1 MSVKKVTK
9 KVEAKKVEVK
19 KVEKKT
25 SEKEVKKEI
34 AYKQLIWFVPRI
46 VKYVEEWKNA
56 TILNDKAV
64 VYAKLLNLLYTSV
77 YMMLNQN
84 LNTYTNSLY
93 INDILS
99 PELQTLRKKYHDSR
113 ESLYLKVWWRDKYEA
128 MTNKINAAISKLW
141 DPTKIKN
148 PTKEQK
154 DLLKL
159 IEQNSK
165 LRQQVSSVIDLRKEL
180 QKKRSNN
187 LKQKHVLEIYQLA
200 VAPILN
206 FLSKEK
212 EINQKDLQDLDK
224 LIKAYVKD
232 WTLQLKDIN
241 FWIKVKYWPK
251 EAVYWN
257 WKQFWY
263 RWVIWNQFQE
273 FVLWK
278 EWKWVIDINSWKE
291 YIDIFKENMIY
302 EKEKLSNE
310 WIKVPEKQLF
320 YPYFRWLILSDHI
333 KMQKMMKK
341 FVESLKVK
349 LEKSKKVDKE
359 VIQWLEEI
367 SHRMIIWKMELEVT
381 RKWEK
386 CVIKIQNDKT
396 KKEEV
401 KKWTPKKVSK
411 KK

>member
-1 MSVKKVTK
+1 MAVKKVTK

-19 KVEKKT
+19 KVEKKNN
-25 SEKEVKKEI
+25 EAVEKKEI
-34 AYKQLIWFVPRI
+34 AYKQLVWFVPRI

-64 VYAKLLNLLYTSV
+64 VYTKLLNLLYTSI
-77 YMMLNQN
+77 YAMLSQN

-99 PELQTLRKKYHDSR
+99 PELQELRKKYFDSK
-113 ESLYLKVWWRDKYEA
+113 EAMYAKVWWRDKYDA
-128 MTNKINAAISKLW
+128 MTNKINSAIAKLW
-141 DPTKIKN
+141 DPRKIKN

-159 IEQNSK
+159 IEQNAK
-165 LRQQVSSVIDLRKEL
+165 LRQQVSTVIDLRKEL
-180 QKKRSNN
+180 QKKRSKNI
-187 LKQKHVLEIYQLA
+187 KQKHVLEIYELA
-200 VAPILN
+200 VAPILK
-206 FLSKEK
+206 FLLKEK
-212 EINQKDLQDLDK
+212 DINQKDLVDLDK

-251 EAVYWN
+251 EAVYNN

-278 EWKWVIDINSWKE
+278 EWKWSIDINSWKE
-291 YIDIFKENMIY
+291 YIEIFKENMLY
-302 EKEKLSNE
+302 EKEKITNE
-310 WIKVPEKQLF
+310 WVKVPEKQLF
-320 YPYFRWLILSDHI
+320 YPYFKWLILSDHL
-333 KMQKMMKK
+333 KMQKSLKK

-349 LEKSKKVDKE
+349 LEKSKKVDQA
-359 VIQWLEEI
+359 VIKWLDEI

-386 CVIKIQNDKT
+386 CVIKIQNDKS
-396 KKEEV
+396 KKEETKKVPSKKVV
-401 KKWTPKKVSK
+401 KK
-411 KK
+411 

>member
-1 MSVKKVTK
+1 MAVKKVTK

-19 KVEKKT
+19 KVEKKNN
-25 SEKEVKKEI
+25 EAVEKKEI
-34 AYKQLIWFVPRI
+34 AYKQLVWFVPRI

-64 VYAKLLNLLYTSV
+64 VYTKLLNLLYTSI
-77 YMMLNQN
+77 YAMLSQN

-99 PELQTLRKKYHDSR
+99 PELQELRKKYFDSK
-113 ESLYLKVWWRDKYEA
+113 EAMYAKVWWRDKYDA
-128 MTNKINAAISKLW
+128 MTNKINAAIAKLW
-141 DPTKIKN
+141 DPRKIKN

-159 IEQNSK
+159 IEQNAK
-165 LRQQVSSVIDLRKEL
+165 LRQQVSTVIDLRKEL
-180 QKKRSNN
+180 QKKRSKNI
-187 LKQKHVLEIYQLA
+187 KQKHVLEIYELA
-200 VAPILN
+200 VAPILK
-206 FLSKEK
+206 FLLKEK
-212 EINQKDLQDLDK
+212 DINQKDLVDLDK

-251 EAVYWN
+251 EAVYNN

-278 EWKWVIDINSWKE
+278 EWKWSIDINSWKE
-291 YIDIFKENMIY
+291 YIEIFKENMLY
-302 EKEKLSNE
+302 EKEKLTNE
-310 WIKVPEKQLF
+310 WVKVPEKQLF
-320 YPYFRWLILSDHI
+320 YPYFKWLILSDHL
-333 KMQKMMKK
+333 KMQKSLKK

-349 LEKSKKVDKE
+349 LEKSKKVDQA
-359 VIQWLEEI
+359 VIKWLDEI

-386 CVIKIQNDKT
+386 CVIKIQNDKS
-396 KKEEV
+396 KKEEAKKEPSKKVV
-401 KKWTPKKVSK
+401 KK
-411 KK
+411 

>member
-1 MSVKKVTK
+1 MAVKKVTK

-19 KVEKKT
+19 KVEKKNN
-25 SEKEVKKEI
+25 EAVEKKEI
-34 AYKQLIWFVPRI
+34 AYKQLVWFVPRI

-64 VYAKLLNLLYTSV
+64 VYTKLLNLLYTSI
-77 YMMLNQN
+77 YAMLSQN

-99 PELQTLRKKYHDSR
+99 PELQELRKKYFDSK
-113 ESLYLKVWWRDKYEA
+113 EAMYAKVWWRDKYDA
-128 MTNKINAAISKLW
+128 MTNKINAAIAKLW
-141 DPTKIKN
+141 DPRKIKN

-159 IEQNSK
+159 IEQNAK
-165 LRQQVSSVIDLRKEL
+165 LRQQVSTVIDLRKEL
-180 QKKRSNN
+180 QKKRSKNI
-187 LKQKHVLEIYQLA
+187 KQKHVLEIYELA
-200 VAPILN
+200 VAPILK
-206 FLSKEK
+206 FLLKEK
-212 EINQKDLQDLDK
+212 DINQKDLVDLDK

-251 EAVYWN
+251 EAVYNN

-278 EWKWVIDINSWKE
+278 EWKWSIDINSWKE
-291 YIDIFKENMIY
+291 YIEIFKENMLY
-302 EKEKLSNE
+302 EKEKLTNE
-310 WIKVPEKQLF
+310 WVKVPEKQLF
-320 YPYFRWLILSDHI
+320 YPYFKWLILSDHL
-333 KMQKMMKK
+333 KMQKSLKK

-349 LEKSKKVDKE
+349 LEKSKKVDQA
-359 VIQWLEEI
+359 VIKWLDEI

-386 CVIKIQNDKT
+386 CVIKIQNDKS
-396 KKEEV
+396 KKEEAKKAPSKKVV
-401 KKWTPKKVSK
+401 KK
-411 KK
+411 

>member
-1 MSVKKVTK
+1 MAVKKVTK

-19 KVEKKT
+19 KVEKKNN
-25 SEKEVKKEI
+25 EAVEKKEI
-34 AYKQLIWFVPRI
+34 AYKQLVWFVPRI

-64 VYAKLLNLLYTSV
+64 VYTKLLNLLYTSI
-77 YMMLNQN
+77 YAMLSQN

-99 PELQTLRKKYHDSR
+99 PELQELRKKYFDSK
-113 ESLYLKVWWRDKYEA
+113 EAMYAKVWWRDKYEA
-128 MTNKINAAISKLW
+128 MTNKINAAIAKLW
-141 DPTKIKN
+141 DPRKIKN

-159 IEQNSK
+159 IEQNAK
-165 LRQQVSSVIDLRKEL
+165 LRQQVSTVIDLRKEL
-180 QKKRSNN
+180 QKKRSKNI
-187 LKQKHVLEIYQLA
+187 KQKHVLEIYELA
-200 VAPILN
+200 VAPILK
-206 FLSKEK
+206 FLLKEK
-212 EINQKDLQDLDK
+212 DINQKDLVDLDK

-251 EAVYWN
+251 EAVYNN

-278 EWKWVIDINSWKE
+278 EWKWSIDINSWKE
-291 YIDIFKENMIY
+291 YIEIFKENMLY
-302 EKEKLSNE
+302 EKEKLTNE
-310 WIKVPEKQLF
+310 WVKVPEKQLF
-320 YPYFRWLILSDHI
+320 YPYFKWLILSDHL
-333 KMQKMMKK
+333 KMQKSLKK

-349 LEKSKKVDKE
+349 LEKSKKVDQA
-359 VIQWLEEI
+359 VIKWLDEI

-386 CVIKIQNDKT
+386 CVIKIQNDKS
-396 KKEEV
+396 KKEEAKKAPSKKVV
-401 KKWTPKKVSK
+401 KK
-411 KK
+411 

>member
-1 MSVKKVTK
+1 MAVKKVTK

-19 KVEKKT
+19 KVEKKNN
-25 SEKEVKKEI
+25 EAVEKKEI
-34 AYKQLIWFVPRI
+34 AYKQLVWFVPRI

-64 VYAKLLNLLYTSV
+64 VYTKLLNLLYTSI
-77 YMMLNQN
+77 YAMLSQN

-99 PELQTLRKKYHDSR
+99 PELQELRKKYFDSK
-113 ESLYLKVWWRDKYEA
+113 EAMYAKVWWRDKYDA
-128 MTNKINAAISKLW
+128 MTNKINAAIAKLW
-141 DPTKIKN
+141 DPRKIKN

-159 IEQNSK
+159 IEQNAK
-165 LRQQVSSVIDLRKEL
+165 LRQQVSTVIDLRKEL
-180 QKKRSNN
+180 QKKRSKNI
-187 LKQKHVLEIYQLA
+187 KQKHVLEIYELA
-200 VAPILN
+200 VAPILK
-206 FLSKEK
+206 FLLKEK
-212 EINQKDLQDLDK
+212 DINQKDLVDLDK

-251 EAVYWN
+251 ESVYNN

-278 EWKWVIDINSWKE
+278 EWKWSIDINSWKE
-291 YIDIFKENMIY
+291 YIEIFKENMIY
-302 EKEKLSNE
+302 EKEKLTNE
-310 WIKVPEKQLF
+310 WVKVPEKQLF
-320 YPYFRWLILSDHI
+320 YPYFKWLILSDHL
-333 KMQKMMKK
+333 KMQKSLKK

-349 LEKSKKVDKE
+349 LEKSKKVDQE
-359 VIQWLEEI
+359 VIKWLDEI

-386 CVIKIQNDKT
+386 CVIKIQNDKS
-396 KKEEV
+396 KKEEAKKAPSKKVV
-401 KKWTPKKVSK
+401 KK
-411 KK
+411 

>member
-1 MSVKKVTK
+1 MAVKKVTK
-9 KVEAKKVEVK
+9 KVEAKKIEVK
-19 KVEKKT
+19 KVEKKNN
-25 SEKEVKKEI
+25 EAVEKKEI
-34 AYKQLIWFVPRI
+34 AYKQLVWFVPRI

-64 VYAKLLNLLYTSV
+64 VYTKLLNLLYTSI
-77 YMMLNQN
+77 YAMLSQN

-99 PELQTLRKKYHDSR
+99 PELQELRKKYFDSK
-113 ESLYLKVWWRDKYEA
+113 EAMYAKVWWRDKYDA
-128 MTNKINAAISKLW
+128 MTNKINAAIAKLW
-141 DPTKIKN
+141 DPRKIKN

-159 IEQNSK
+159 IEQNAK
-165 LRQQVSSVIDLRKEL
+165 LRQQVSTVIDLRKEL
-180 QKKRSNN
+180 QKKRSKNI
-187 LKQKHVLEIYQLA
+187 KQKHVLEIYELA
-200 VAPILN
+200 VAPILK
-206 FLSKEK
+206 FLLKEK
-212 EINQKDLQDLDK
+212 DINQKDLVDLDK

-251 EAVYWN
+251 EAVYNN

-278 EWKWVIDINSWKE
+278 EWKWSIDINSWKE
-291 YIDIFKENMIY
+291 YIEIFKENMLY
-302 EKEKLSNE
+302 EKEKLTNE
-310 WIKVPEKQLF
+310 WVKVPEKQLF
-320 YPYFRWLILSDHI
+320 YPYFKWLILSDHL
-333 KMQKMMKK
+333 KMQKSLKK

-349 LEKSKKVDKE
+349 LEKSKKVDQA
-359 VIQWLEEI
+359 VIKWLDEI

-386 CVIKIQNDKT
+386 CVIKIQNDKS
-396 KKEEV
+396 KKEEAKKEPSKKVV
-401 KKWTPKKVSK
+401 KK
-411 KK
+411 

>member
-1 MSVKKVTK
+1 MAVKKVTK

-19 KVEKKT
+19 KVEKKNN
-25 SEKEVKKEI
+25 EAVEKKEI
-34 AYKQLIWFVPRI
+34 AYKQLVWFVPRI

-64 VYAKLLNLLYTSV
+64 VYTKLLNLLYTSI
-77 YMMLNQN
+77 YAMLSQN

-99 PELQTLRKKYHDSR
+99 PELQELRKKYFDSK
-113 ESLYLKVWWRDKYEA
+113 EAMYAKVWWRDKYDA
-128 MTNKINAAISKLW
+128 MTNKINAAIAKLW
-141 DPTKIKN
+141 DPRKIKN

-159 IEQNSK
+159 IEQNAK
-165 LRQQVSSVIDLRKEL
+165 LRQQVSTVIDLRKEL
-180 QKKRSNN
+180 QKKRSKNI
-187 LKQKHVLEIYQLA
+187 KQKHVLEIYELA
-200 VAPILN
+200 VAPILK
-206 FLSKEK
+206 FLLKEK
-212 EINQKDLQDLDK
+212 DINQKDLVDLDK

-251 EAVYWN
+251 EAVYNN

-278 EWKWVIDINSWKE
+278 EWKWSIDINSWKE
-291 YIDIFKENMIY
+291 YIEIFKENMLY
-302 EKEKLSNE
+302 EKEKLTNE
-310 WIKVPEKQLF
+310 WVKVPEKQLF
-320 YPYFRWLILSDHI
+320 YPYFKWLILSDHL
-333 KMQKMMKK
+333 KMQKSLKR

-349 LEKSKKVDKE
+349 LEKSKKVDQA
-359 VIQWLEEI
+359 VIKWLDEI

-386 CVIKIQNDKT
+386 CVIKIQNDKS
-396 KKEEV
+396 KKEEAKKAPSKKVV
-401 KKWTPKKVSK
+401 KK
-411 KK
+411 